1 MQVKQEGEKM
11 YMTLF
16 AKAARVKELTKKNE
30 SLEAICT
37 MKVCASA
44 FLAEFL
50 FTMSTGPNDLQSETP
65 H

>member
-30 SLEAICT
+30 SLEAICS
-37 MKVCASA
+37 MKVDLSPSHP
-44 FLAEFL
+44 FFL
-50 FTMSTGPNDLQSETP
+50 FFTP
-65 H
+65 KIRR